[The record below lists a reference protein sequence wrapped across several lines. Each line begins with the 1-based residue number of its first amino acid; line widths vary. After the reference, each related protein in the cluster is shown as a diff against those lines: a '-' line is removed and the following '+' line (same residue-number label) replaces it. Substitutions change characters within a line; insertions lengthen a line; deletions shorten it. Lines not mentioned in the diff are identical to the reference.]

1 MGAIMSWTVP
11 GSLLLWCWALA
22 ALLLGIVGVDQWRQ
36 AGGNRVRRVFAG
48 AVLGNALWAL
58 AMAGI
63 DGTDLVTR
71 LAEGARTLAWL
82 GFMAMLARQSEP
94 TDDGRVRAR
103 ATSMADARPSRNG
116 SLAIGAIYGVVA
128 LIVLAG
134 MGLAVLATIFPDP
147 AIGATLRDGR
157 LILRMMAA
165 VSALVLTHQ
174 LHAATRGGAQH
185 ALRLVIGIL
194 GAVWLSD
201 LVDFMLAYMLG
212 GWTPMLVGARAI
224 ATLSLAPAL
233 AVAAHRDGDWSLR
246 VSRTVAWQSLRA
258 VGVVGYLAITLLGT
272 ALIERWGGA
281 QARLW
286 QTAFVIGTGAATL
299 TLIANPWLR
308 AWTRVKIAKH
318 LFSHRYDY
326 RAEWVR
332 FTDTLGR
339 GQDGQGGGAPLDRR
353 IVQAVA
359 DLTASPAGL
368 LLVSEGAETGGGLG
382 VGAGWNWPAAQPGG
396 APLARHLAA
405 TARIVEL
412 DAVRAGT
419 ADPEDAAAV
428 PGWMLA
434 HEEAWAIVP
443 LIHFGALTGAILL
456 ARPPIDRA
464 LDWEDLDLLR
474 IAGRQV
480 ASYIA
485 EARARDALAE
495 AQRFDEFSRRFAFI
509 VHDIKN
515 LVSQLS
521 LVARNAER
529 HADNPAFR
537 ADMVATLRDSADRM
551 NALLARLSQ
560 HHHARAEP
568 PRATDLRTL
577 AERIARRRRMQ
588 HPVIVAEG
596 GSVLALADEARLE
609 QLLDHLVQN
618 AIEASAPGAAV
629 TLEVW
634 AGPHDGRAGATIAV
648 VDTGCG
654 MTPGFVRDELFRAFH
669 SSKPGGFGI
678 GAFEA
683 RQLAEAMGGSV
694 AVESRE
700 GEGTRF
706 AVRLPSAP
714 AAPAEM
720 GRAA

>member
-1 MGAIMSWTVP
+1 MMGALSIP
-11 GSLLLWCWALA
+11 GGILLWCWALA
-22 ALLLGIVGVDQWRQ
+22 ALLLGIVGLDQWRQ
-36 AGGNRVRRVFAG
+36 AGNNRVRRVFAG

-63 DGTDLVTR
+63 DGSDLVTK
-71 LAEGARTLAWL
+71 LAEGVRTLAWL
-82 GFMAMLARQSEP
+82 AFMAVLARQAERIE
-94 TDDGRVRAR
+94 GRG
-103 ATSMADARPSRNG
+103 DAVAGSRSSQG
-116 SLAIGAIYGVVA
+116 GGLAIGAIYGVVA
-128 LIVLAG
+128 LVVLAG
-134 MGLAVLATIFPDP
+134 MGLAVLAAIFPHP
-147 AIGATLRDGR
+147 AIAATLRDGR
-157 LILRMMAA
+157 LILHMMTA

-174 LHAATRGGAQH
+174 LHAVATGGAKGG
-185 ALRLVIGIL
+185 LRHVIGIL
-194 GAVWLSD
+194 GVVWLSD
-201 LVDFMLAYMLG
+201 LLGYLLAYALG
-212 GWTPMLVGARAI
+212 GWSPVLVAARAI
-224 ATLSLAPAL
+224 VTLLLAPAL
-233 AVAAHRDGDWSLR
+233 AVAAQRDGDWSLR
-246 VSRTVAWQSLRA
+246 VSRTIAWQSLRA
-258 VGVVGYLAITLLGT
+258 VGVVGYLALTLLGT
-272 ALIERWGGA
+272 APIERWGGA

-286 QTAFVIGTGAATL
+286 QTAFVVGTGAATL
-299 TLIANPWLR
+299 TLLANPWLR

-339 GQDGQGGGAPLDRR
+339 AEGGAPLDRR

-359 DLTASPAGL
+359 DLTTSPAGL
-368 LLVSEGAETGGGLG
+368 LLVPDGPETGGGLG
-382 VGAGWNWPAAQPGG
+382 VGADWNWAAAQPGG
-396 APLARHLAA
+396 TPLARHLAA

-419 ADPEDAAAV
+419 ADPGDAAAV

-434 HEEAWAIVP
+434 HEDAWAIVP
-443 LIHFGALTGAILL
+443 LIHFGTLAGAILL

-480 ASYIA
+480 ASYLA

-537 ADMVATLRDSADRM
+537 ADMVATLRESADRM

-568 PRATDLRTL
+568 PRATDLRAL
-577 AERIARRRRMQ
+577 ADRIARRRRAQ
-588 HPVIVAEG
+588 HPVAVTGEPG
-596 GSVLALADEARLE
+596 LMALADETRLE

-618 AIEASAPGAAV
+618 AIEASAPHAAV
-629 TLEVW
+629 TLDVQDQG
-634 AGPHDGRAGATIAV
+634 AAATIAV
-648 VDTGCG
+648 IDTGCG
-654 MTPGFVRDELFRAFH
+654 MSPGFVRDELFRAFH

-706 AVRLPSAP
+706 AVRLPAAP
-714 AAPAEM
+714 IAPAEM